1 MKNRIMMILVVGA
14 LTACLLPQAVCA
26 QQEWQSTSTMQGSGS
41 AYSSQVTAVGATG
54 VAVLGASSS
63 APANAPSRP
72 HREQASGRNAGEA
85 TTSSNQYPIGD
96 ALLPL
101 LLMAAGFGVYSA
113 LRRRKAIIVRAKRDK
128 KQRD

>member
-1 MKNRIMMILVVGA
+1 MMILVVGA

-85 TTSSNQYPIGD
+85 TTGSNQSPLGD

-128 KQRD
+128 KQRE

>member
-1 MKNRIMMILVVGA
+1 MKKNIKVMGYGLWMMVVLFVSTP
-14 LTACLLPQAVCA
+14 LTAQNA
-26 QQEWQSTSTMQGSGS
+26 QEWQSTSTMQGSGS

-85 TTSSNQYPIGD
+85 TTGSNQSPLGD
-96 ALLPL
+96 AVLPL
-101 LLMAAGFGVYSA
+101 LLMAAGFGLYTAV
-113 LRRRKAIIVRAKRDK
+113 RKRKEVA
-128 KQRD
+128 

>member
-1 MKNRIMMILVVGA
+1 MKNNIMMILVVGA
-14 LTACLLPQAVCA
+14 LMACLLPLALNA
-26 QQEWQSTSTMQGSGS
+26 QNAQEWQSTSTMQGSGS

-85 TTSSNQYPIGD
+85 TTGSNQSPLGD
-96 ALLPL
+96 AVLPL
-101 LLMAAGFGVYSA
+101 LLMAAGFGIYTA
-113 LRRRKAIIVRAKRDK
+113 LRRRKETA
-128 KQRD
+128 

>member
-1 MKNRIMMILVVGA
+1 MGYGLWMMVVLFVSTP
-14 LTACLLPQAVCA
+14 LTAQNA
-26 QQEWQSTSTMQGSGS
+26 QEWQSTSTMQGSGS

-85 TTSSNQYPIGD
+85 TTGSNQFPLGD
-96 ALLPL
+96 AILPL
-101 LLMAAGFGVYSA
+101 LLMAASFGLYTA
-113 LRRRKAIIVRAKRDK
+113 LRRRKKTA
-128 KQRD
+128 